1 MNQTTVKTPPNR
13 TVSTSA
19 HMLEAA
25 HLTRRFGDRVA
36 VDDVSF
42 SVAAGETYGLLGP
55 NGAGKTTTIRLVCG
69 LLSADGG
76 EVTVSGMPVRA
87 SSTAAKAQIG
97 YVPQDVSLYPDL
109 TARENL
115 SFFGHLYGLGGSA
128 LRERVD
134 DVLALID
141 LTERRDD
148 RVESFSGGMR
158 RRLNIGAS
166 LLHRPSLLVLDEPT
180 VGVDPQSRHAILES
194 IQTLGSEGL
203 AVLYT
208 THYMEEAERLC
219 DRVGIIDHG
228 RLIAEGTSRELVSQV
243 GEKDRITLSA
253 SGSLLAFAE
262 ACRSLDGIERADLKD
277 SSVQLLARDGR
288 LRLPQVFEAATRT
301 GTSVRSVEVDEP
313 DLEAVFLHLTG
324 TALREGGPSGT

>member
-1 MNQTTVKTPPNR
+1 
-13 TVSTSA
+13 
-19 HMLEAA
+19 MLEAT
-25 HLTRRFGDRVA
+25 HLIRRFGERVA

-42 SVAAGETYGLLGP
+42 HVDVGETYGLLGP

-69 LLSADGG
+69 LLSPDGG
-76 EVTVSGMPVRA
+76 EVTVSGMPV
-87 SSTAAKAQIG
+87 SPSTTTAKAQIG

-115 SFFGHLYGLGGSA
+115 TFFGRLYRLGGSV
-128 LRERVD
+128 LRQRVD
-134 DVLALID
+134 EVLELID
-141 LTERRDD
+141 LTDRRDD

-166 LLHRPSLLVLDEPT
+166 LLHRPRLLVLDEPT

-194 IQTLGSEGL
+194 IQTLGSAGL

-228 RLIAEGTSRELVSQV
+228 RLVAEGTSRELVSQV
-243 GEKDRITLSA
+243 GEKDRITLAA
-253 SGSLLAFAE
+253 SGSLVAFTE
-262 ACRSLDGIERADLKD
+262 ACRSLEGVDRADLD
-277 SSVQLLARDGR
+277 NSSVQILARDGR
-288 LRLPQVFEAATRT
+288 KRLPEVFEAATRT
-301 GTSVRSVEVDEP
+301 GTSVRSVEVHEP

-324 TALREGGPSGT
+324 TALRE